1 MLVPF
6 NDLSNVIHSLTIQF
20 VIKVLPVSSKL
31 KLFSKFNKKKKK
43 NNSVVHISTDKY
55 KLNLLQT
62 Y

>member
-31 KLFSKFNKKKKK
+31 KLFSKFNKKKK

>member
-20 VIKVLPVSSKL
+20 VIKVLPVSRKL
-31 KLFSKFNKKKKK
+31 KLFSKFNKKK